1 MNISPAKAVAPK
13 TTKMIRSNQDN
24 AMLRLDSQRIPLPM
38 PDRAESM
45 AASVSNITAIDSAD
59 KLGLPSFTSH
69 DQFVI

>member
-24 AMLRLDSQRIPLPM
+24 AMLRLDSKRIPLPM

-45 AASVSNITAIDSAD
+45 AASVSKVTAIERAD

-69 DQFVI
+69 DQLVI